1 MNSSSTVLL
10 TGATGFV
17 GRAVFDKLR
26 DAGYRIRCASR
37 APERARLRFPD
48 RQFVAC
54 DVDEPS
60 SLGRALEG
68 VDIAYYLVHGM
79 ADADGDYEQR
89 EAFAA
94 ESFLRCAERAG
105 VRRIVYLGGLR
116 PTGTPSKHLRS
127 RLRTGEIL
135 RSSALSTIE
144 LRASMIVGEG
154 SESFCIV
161 RDIAAR
167 LPVMVLPRWLDN
179 ESQPVWVGD
188 VTTAL
193 ARAAVDEATDARVY
207 SLPGADRLSGRD
219 MLLTT
224 ARVMGLTPVLF
235 GVPLVTPHLSAGW
248 IALVT
253 SANPRV
259 ATELV
264 QGFTS
269 NIVSDDTPAY
279 WPIIGH
285 EPIGFEES
293 VRRALA
299 SARGSQPRSARL
311 VEGLVRR
318 MVGTRS

>member
-1 MNSSSTVLL
+1 VSGTSVLL

-17 GRAVFDKLR
+17 GRALFDKLR
-26 DAGYRIRCASR
+26 DEGHRIRCATRS
-37 APERARLRFPD
+37 PDTARFRFPD

-54 DVDEPS
+54 DVDEPAT
-60 SLGRALEG
+60 LDRALEG
-68 VDIAYYLVHGM
+68 IDVAYYLVHGM
-79 ADADGDYEQR
+79 ADSEGDYERR
-89 EAFAA
+89 EARAA
-94 ESFLRCAERAG
+94 ESFLAAAVRCG

-116 PTGTPSKHLRS
+116 PSGVPSKHLRS

-135 RSSALSTIE
+135 RSSSVSTIE

-179 ESQPVWVGD
+179 ESQPVWIGD
-188 VTTAL
+188 VTLAL
-193 ARAAVDEATDARVY
+193 SHAATDTETQSRVF

-224 ARVMGLTPVLF
+224 ARVMGLCPVLF
-235 GVPLVTPHLSAGW
+235 GVPLVTPTLSAGW
-248 IALVT
+248 ISLIT

-259 ATELV
+259 AAELV

-269 NIVSDDTPAY
+269 DIVSDDTAPY
-279 WPIIGH
+279 WPLCRH
-285 EPIGFEES
+285 VPLGFEDS

-299 SARGSQPRSARL
+299 SARGKQRRSAQL

-318 MVGTRS
+318 MIGSRV

>member
-1 MNSSSTVLL
+1 L
-10 TGATGFV
+10 FEQ
-17 GRAVFDKLR
+17 LR
-26 DAGYRIRCASR
+26 GGGYQVRCATR
-37 APERARLRFPD
+37 APEKARFRFPD
-48 RQFVAC
+48 RHFVAC
-54 DVDEPS
+54 NVDDRS
-60 SLGRALEG
+60 SLARALDG
-68 VDIAYYLVHGM
+68 VEIAYYLVHGM
-79 ADADGDYEQR
+79 ADAEGDYEQR
-89 EAFAA
+89 EAQSA
-94 ESFLRCAERAG
+94 ESFLRTAEAAG
-105 VRRIVYLGGLR
+105 VRRIIYLGGLR

-135 RSSALSTIE
+135 RSSSLSTIE

-167 LPVMVLPRWLDN
+167 LPMMVLPRWLDN
-179 ESQPVWVGD
+179 ESQPVWIGD
-188 VTTAL
+188 VTVAL
-193 ARAAVDEATDARVY
+193 THAAVDETRDSSVY

-224 ARVMGLTPVLF
+224 ARVMGLTPLLLR
-235 GVPLVTPHLSAGW
+235 VPLVTPTLSAGW
-248 IALVT
+248 IALIT

-279 WPIIGH
+279 WPTMNH
-285 EPIGFEES
+285 HPIGFEES

-299 SARGSQPRSARL
+299 SARGMQPRSARL

-318 MVGTRS
+318 MVGPKT

>member
-1 MNSSSTVLL
+1 MSGTTVLL

-17 GRAVFDKLR
+17 GRALFEELR
-26 DAGYRIRCASR
+26 GEGHRIRCATRS
-37 APERARLRFPD
+37 PERARFRFPD

-54 DVDEPS
+54 NVDEPDT
-60 SLGRALEG
+60 LERALEG
-68 VDIAYYLVHGM
+68 VEVAYYLVHGM
-79 ADADGDYEQR
+79 ADAEGDYEQR
-89 EAFAA
+89 EASAA
-94 ESFLRCAERAG
+94 ESFLRIAESSG

-116 PTGTPSKHLRS
+116 PSGIPSKHLRS

-135 RSSALSTIE
+135 RSSRLSTIE

-179 ESQPVWVGD
+179 ESQPVWIGD
-188 VTTAL
+188 VTLAL
-193 ARAAVDEATDARVY
+193 AHAAVDEDSRSRVY
-207 SLPGADRLSGRD
+207 ALPGADRLSGRD

-224 ARVMGLTPVLF
+224 ARVMGLSPALF
-235 GVPLVTPHLSAGW
+235 GVPLVTPTLSAGW
-248 IALVT
+248 ISLIT

-269 NIVSDDTPAY
+269 NIVSDDTPPY
-279 WPIIGH
+279 WPLCQH
-285 EPIGFEES
+285 LPLSFEES

-299 SARGSQPRSARL
+299 SAHGRQRRSARL
-311 VEGLVRR
+311 VEALVRR
-318 MVGTRS
+318 LVGSKT